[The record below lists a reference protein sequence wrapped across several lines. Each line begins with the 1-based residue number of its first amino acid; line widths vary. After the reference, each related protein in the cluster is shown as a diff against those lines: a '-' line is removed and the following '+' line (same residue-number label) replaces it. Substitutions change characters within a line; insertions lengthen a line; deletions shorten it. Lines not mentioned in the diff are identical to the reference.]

1 MFQIILQKITGSLYI
16 QQNCLFLQSSRWE
29 QLPSLKRRENMNQ
42 VKFHSPSRIKLVAS
56 LSGLILTPISTLQL
70 FLMRLAQRT
79 LVAAS
84 AGVKISDHQHIMVCS
99 DNPKQMEKTVKA
111 FVRHEGKVLYQIRTR
126 MFIPQSPLQTFINQF
141 HGIGAVDVIRRGEQ
155 FEHFLRADELGLDK
169 RTNEKMDIVWEIEK
183 TCPVRPLQL
192 TTLNED
198 QRRLLA
204 KIESSE
210 QRLAV

>member
-1 MFQIILQKITGSLYI
+1 M
-16 QQNCLFLQSSRWE
+16 FLQNSRWK
-29 QLPSLKRRENMNQ
+29 QPQSFKRRENMKQ

-56 LSGLILTPISTLQL
+56 LSGLILTPIST
-70 FLMRLAQRT
+70 F
-79 LVAAS
+79 
-84 AGVKISDHQHIMVCS
+84 
-99 DNPKQMEKTVKA
+99 
-111 FVRHEGKVLYQIRTR
+111 
-126 MFIPQSPLQTFINQF
+126 
-141 HGIGAVDVIRRGEQ
+141 DVVRRGEQ

-204 KIESSE
+204 KIESLQSSDSPFKSSLESFIDILAAGYGSVNMSE
-210 QRLAV
+210 HSAFLKIECGLTEAQCSCWECWENDLINNEGSDEKNENPDMYLSQQTDY